1 MRLFEFG
8 FRNDTDTENGV
19 IFIVEKELSKAI
31 DWANRKLQKESYD
44 YRVSKKDLID
54 SGLRLHEDET
64 VGIYEVIYP
73 MVGNGLC
80 MVSKCYTN

>member
-19 IFIVEKELSKAI
+19 IIIVEKELSKAI

-73 MVGNGLC
+73 NGR
-80 MVSKCYTN
+80 

>member
-1 MRLFEFG
+1 MRLFELG

-19 IFIVEKELSKAI
+19 IFIVERELSKAI

-54 SGLRLHEDET
+54 DGLRLHEDET

-73 MVGNGLC
+73 NGR
-80 MVSKCYTN
+80 

>member
-8 FRNDTDTENGV
+8 FRNDKDTENGV
-19 IFIVEKELSKAI
+19 IFIVERELNKAI

-44 YRVSKKDLID
+44 YRVSKNDLID
-54 SGLRLHEDET
+54 DGLRLHEDET

-73 MVGNGLC
+73 NGR
-80 MVSKCYTN
+80 

>member
-19 IFIVEKELSKAI
+19 IFIVERELSKAI
-31 DWANRKLQKESYD
+31 EWANEKLQKESYD

-54 SGLRLHEDET
+54 DALRLHKDET
-64 VGIYEVIYP
+64 VRIYEVIYP
-73 MVGNGLC
+73 NGR
-80 MVSKCYTN
+80 